1 MLSYYIVLSEK
12 RKAQKLVLA
21 FVPPALHN
29 MGISTGKEGSHAAH
43 HRRALR
49 HHRPKIHQKHAPAR
63 AVPGWR
69 NSDHRTEPAPLV
81 ANRPLC
87 TRKARLDCRPAAA
100 VGRPSRRDR
109 SGFCG
114 RADSLSLGRSVYAPV
129 GRSLTRKKHFA
140 ARAGNHFIY
149 SPGRR
154 RVAAGIASERLLPG
168 SAVQPDCRAAPPLGG
183 KDGAASIGV
192 AD

>member
-1 MLSYYIVLSEK
+1 METLPFCLQMMLSYYIVLSEK

-21 FVPPALHN
+21 FVPPTLHN

-87 TRKARLDCRPAAA
+87 ARKARLDRSPAAETIRA
-100 VGRPSRRDR
+100 SRRDKAGILRTVNRSISGANRIRSDWQQLCAEEALCSADRKSFYLSTRRMTHR
-109 SGFCG
+109 SGNRF
-114 RADSLSLGRSVYAPV
+114 
-129 GRSLTRKKHFA
+129 
-140 ARAGNHFIY
+140 
-149 SPGRR
+149 
-154 RVAAGIASERLLPG
+154 
-168 SAVQPDCRAAPPLGG
+168 
-183 KDGAASIGV
+183 
-192 AD
+192 